1 MQSKKIYF
9 LIFFIF
15 SLSLFGQEKDNSNS
29 NSINEDVPFI
39 EDTELD
45 YIIDEDGEYTESTD
59 AFQAKEVTIDI
70 ENHPGNNLYQE
81 NCNICHNGTV
91 TKAPA
96 QNWLELM
103 LPSNI
108 LRAMNDGIMQLQ
120 SSHLSEEEKILIAEY
135 LYRQTRSQFPKE
147 AKVNMCSD
155 SKQDFNLKEAPE
167 PYNWGYDN
175 SRFIPKTK
183 TRIGPIKK
191 VGTHIPSIAIAIG
204 K

>member
-70 ENHPGNNLYQE
+70 ENHPRNNHYQE
-81 NCNICHNGTV
+81 NCNICHNRTV

-108 LRAMNDGIMQLQ
+108 LRAMHDGIMQLQ
-120 SSHLSEEEKILIAEY
+120 SCHLSEEEKI
-135 LYRQTRSQFPKE
+135 
-147 AKVNMCSD
+147 
-155 SKQDFNLKEAPE
+155 
-167 PYNWGYDN
+167 
-175 SRFIPKTK
+175 
-183 TRIGPIKK
+183 
-191 VGTHIPSIAIAIG
+191 
-204 K
+204 

>member
-81 NCNICHNGTV
+81 NCNN
-91 TKAPA
+91 
-96 QNWLELM
+96 
-103 LPSNI
+103 
-108 LRAMNDGIMQLQ
+108 
-120 SSHLSEEEKILIAEY
+120 LI
-135 LYRQTRSQFPKE
+135 F
-147 AKVNMCSD
+147 
-155 SKQDFNLKEAPE
+155 
-167 PYNWGYDN
+167 
-175 SRFIPKTK
+175 
-183 TRIGPIKK
+183 
-191 VGTHIPSIAIAIG
+191 
-204 K
+204 